1 MAESDVFDEEK
12 LFATFLQRGKAFGLQ
27 ETDLMDYVDKQIRQA
42 QERQDRLI
50 VRREEE
56 ANRKQLELAA
66 IKEREETARQ
76 TAKEQEET
84 ARQTAKEQEETKRQ
98 AHAEEEETKRQVHAH
113 SQASTQDGGNGPG
126 QASRV
131 GHRPTLPK
139 LPAFRDKTD
148 DIDSYLFRFETHA
161 TALKWDKTHW
171 VTYLSALLEGTAL
184 TLFHSLSDTENGTVT
199 YEQLKSALLKKFQC
213 TPEGFRKRFRES
225 KPTAGEPF
233 ETYAVELRRLADRWI
248 SLSKVEKTYEGLL
261 GLILS
266 EQLLQSVSHDLA
278 TFLCEKDERSFQNLI
293 KSAESY
299 RHAHPNKNLAR
310 RSEATVFGSVASVRD
325 EHRPLEHFG
334 PTNSFRG
341 HGGYQSGPSRFWN
354 RRGFDSTRRS
364 WGDGRF
370 RGQATRKEM
379 VDTGRSGNQSSTT
392 KCCFLCKQPGHFHQA
407 CPWKSRK
414 NPCRICNFSHP
425 PDQCPFRKAVA
436 KESMACALA
445 PPSVCPEVD
454 CSLQEP
460 FSGKLHL
467 QSGTVNGVRC
477 SVLRDT
483 GATICA
489 VRKRLVQPC
498 QLLGSSIRCVS
509 FGGCEEEFPLAK
521 VSVDSPYFSGEMT
534 CCVLDAPIA
543 DFIVGNVPQVPSLI
557 SQDESCEL
565 TMQNSSAASQRN
577 KNYKKTQDRKFSVG
591 EEVLVLLPSVS
602 NKLLSSWLGPFPITK
617 VFHPDYRVLM
627 KGKEKVFHANM
638 LKRYVRREEA
648 ADVAVGGSKCVQS
661 VGDFV
666 PWREISPLLDEVDM
680 SVPKVPST
688 SSGDFHAV
696 ESVCSAGVVQDH
708 GEDVSIPTLSVPM
721 STSIPD
727 EDVSC
732 VQFDDALSEVQLDE
746 LKAVFQTHADI
757 LTTRPGVFSGN
768 LMLEIPLTSDVPI
781 RRKMYNLPF
790 SSKEVVEKEIQVM
803 LDLEIIEPSK
813 SPYSSPVVLVRKDG
827 SCRFCID
834 FRGLNKITV
843 FDAEPIPNVEDL
855 FVRLAHSRF
864 FTKIDLAKGY
874 WQILVLPEDRPKTA
888 FATHQ
893 GLFQFIRM
901 PFGLVSAPAVFA
913 RMMRMLHLADL
924 SAENFF
930 DDILVH
936 SASWSDH
943 LHHVRNVLDRLK
955 SYGLTARPSKILAGF
970 QSLEFLG
977 HVVGSGVLRPD
988 ESKTDKILQVST
1000 PTTKKQ
1006 VRSLLGLLSFYRRY
1020 IPGFASVA
1028 APLTDLTKEGGR
1040 SCRSI
1045 HWTPDCASALQE
1057 IQDILSR
1064 KPVLLLPRL
1073 DLPFVLQTDA
1083 SSTGLGAV
1091 LLQEFEDSLHPVC
1104 FASRKLLDRE
1114 KRYSTI
1120 ERECLAIVW
1129 AVHKFVRFLW
1139 GVRFVLQT
1147 DHRPLT
1153 YLRTSNFKNS
1163 RIMRWALSLQEFS
1176 FEVLPVSGQA
1186 NVFADLL
1193 SRSAVDQVIP

>member
-1 MAESDVFDEEK
+1 
-12 LFATFLQRGKAFGLQ
+12 
-27 ETDLMDYVDKQIRQA
+27 MDYVDKQIRQA

-56 ANRKQLELAA
+56 ANRKQLELELTA

-84 ARQTAKEQEETKRQ
+84 ARQKEQEETKRQ

-113 SQASTQDGGNGPG
+113 SQASSQQDGGDGPG

-161 TALKWDKTHW
+161 TALKWDRTHW

-184 TLFHSLSDTENGTVT
+184 TLFHSLSDTEDGTVT

-248 SLSKVEKTYEGLL
+248 SLSNVEKTYEGLL

-310 RSEATVFGSVASVRD
+310 RSEATIFGSVASVRD
-325 EHRPLEHFG
+325 EHRPSEHFG

-425 PDQCPFRKAVA
+425 PDQCPFHKAVT

-445 PPSVCPEVD
+445 PPSVHPEVD
-454 CSLQEP
+454 CSLQDS

-467 QSGTVNGVRC
+467 QSRTVNGVRC

-498 QLLGSSIRCVS
+498 QLLGSSVRCVS
-509 FGGCEEEFPLAK
+509 FGGREEEFPLAK
-521 VSVDSPYFSGEMT
+521 VSVESPYFSGEMT
-534 CCVLDAPIA
+534 CCVLDTPVA
-543 DFIVGNVPQVPSLI
+543 DFIVGNVPQVPSLV
-557 SQDESCEL
+557 SQDESCQL
-565 TMQNSSAASQRN
+565 AMQNSSAASQRN
-577 KNYKKTQDRKFSVG
+577 KNYYDKKTQDRKFSVG
-591 EEVLVLLPSVS
+591 EEVLVWLPSAS

-617 VFHPDYRVLM
+617 VFHPDYRVLV

-708 GEDVSIPTLSVPM
+708 GEDVSIPTLSVPL

-813 SPYSSPVVLVRKDG
+813 SPYSSPVVLVRKKDG

-874 WQILVLPEDRPKTA
+874 WQILVLPEDRPKTG

-988 ESKTDKILQVST
+988 ESKTEKILQVST

-1028 APLTDLTKEGGR
+1028 APLTDLTKESGR

-1129 AVHKFVRFLW
+1129 AAHKFVRFLW

-1176 FEVLPVSGQA
+1176 FEVLPVSG
-1186 NVFADLL
+1186 
-1193 SRSAVDQVIP
+1193 